1 MAPLFQRLF
10 TADEV
15 EERPAPAERA
25 PAILENSEQGL
36 ISAKQLPSAANALA
50 ELFPEETP
58 SEHAGAENSAKIAPK
73 RRNIFLRLF
82 SPKPP
87 AAAPSKAP
95 IPSESI
101 LSETE
106 QNDALVV
113 ATPIEVREEDFA
125 VFGGVAAT
133 DETPIPADALP
144 SATHVLAELCPLQ
157 STPVE
162 HSLSAEEEA
171 VFDLPIKQAV
181 APEGDVTSEADV
193 PTKADLPTE
202 AGVAAVGEAVD
213 AVESVSPEG
222 TADGDHSELGN
233 EGEAGSSSVSAD
245 FWTAGF
251 EEPIPELSSSEPE
264 EKPAEQE
271 DLRFEAS
278 DAEAD
283 EEHAEIREADSEDA
297 HENSDEAPP
306 ENWPALAETLVAAA
320 NAQAPRTSYKDWAF
334 DDKLASHKEWVESHG
349 ATGKKA
355 DLAAA
360 ELEATEMIGVNL
372 RFADLHDANL
382 RSADLLLADLRD
394 ACMVRADLED
404 ACLVGA
410 NLEGANLEG
419 ASLETA
425 MGIVPRQL
433 AGANLRDALL
443 APQLMEFEA
452 QTAFVR
458 ASQNAFRY
466 FGAMTAASV
475 LSWLVIWRTRDAQ
488 LLTDSSVIP
497 FLHSRTAAAA
507 LPAAESYLIMPVAIF
522 ILYLVFHFHLQKLWD
537 SVQELP
543 AIFPDGHTL
552 GDDEPGI
559 IVGLLRTHFR
569 WMNPDPSSTRLV
581 ERGISLGLGYW
592 IVPMTLLLYWAR
604 YLTRQEIHGT
614 ILQALLVVMATGV
627 AVYATTKVGRPQE
640 RWAIEKKWAQRLAA
654 KMKAINPV
662 KAAAVL
668 GLALVLVSVG
678 TIMGVPHEWSR
689 SPQYGRVNIRRWVPS
704 ALWGLG
710 FDPYADVTEGAIS
723 VRPRQPVEDDQ
734 IASVDGARLNNV
746 NFRYAQAYGIFLV
759 NAHLWRAD
767 FEGAF
772 MSEADLRGA
781 DLGQSNLR
789 FAVMDQAQM
798 YHANLDRSNL
808 DGADLRRADLH
819 NANLSYC
826 SLAKT
831 ILADARLDGASL
843 YTSRLDG
850 ATMTRANLQKAD
862 LRDAYLGNA
871 HLDHADF
878 RGAYL
883 WSAKLPGADLG
894 GAQLGNAILID
905 ADLHGA
911 NLGGAQLSGTV
922 LNGAILSGTSLEGAD
937 LRGALGL
944 SANQVCSAKSRKGV
958 QLDPDT
964 ETQVDAQCGTP
975 QPQQITVNPQIN

>member
-1 MAPLFQRLF
+1 VASLFQRLF
-10 TADEV
+10 PADEV
-15 EERPAPAERA
+15 EERPAPDEQPA
-25 PAILENSEQGL
+25 PLIRPDSEQGL
-36 ISAKQLPSAANALA
+36 IPAKELPSAANALA

-58 SEHAGAENSAKIAPK
+58 NEHAEAENPAKTAPK
-73 RRNIFLRLF
+73 RRNIFFRLF

-87 AAAPSKAP
+87 DAAPIEAP
-95 IPSESI
+95 IPNESI
-101 LSETE
+101 LSETA
-106 QNDALVV
+106 QMDAVVV
-113 ATPIEVREEDFA
+113 ATPIEVREEDFT
-125 VFGGVAAT
+125 VVKGVAAT
-133 DETPIPADALP
+133 DETSIPADALP
-144 SATHVLAELCPLQ
+144 SAALVLEELFPPE
-157 STPVE
+157 SIPVE

-171 VFDLPIKQAV
+171 VFD
-181 APEGDVTSEADV
+181 APSEQDGPTEGAETNEADV
-193 PTKADLPTE
+193 PTEADRPTQ
-202 AGVAAVGEAVD
+202 AGVTTAEAAVD
-213 AVESVSPEG
+213 AVESVSSEG
-222 TADGDHSELGN
+222 NADKDHSELRN
-233 EGEAGSSSVSAD
+233 EGQAESSSVTED
-245 FWTAGF
+245 FWTASV
-251 EEPIPELSSSEPE
+251 EEPMRDLASGELE
-264 EKPAEQE
+264 EKPAEKE
-271 DLRFEAS
+271 DVRFEAS
-278 DAEAD
+278 DAEVD
-283 EEHAEIREADSEDA
+283 EEQAKTREEDPEDA
-297 HENSDEAPP
+297 RENSDDAPA

-320 NAQAPRTSYKDWAF
+320 NTQAPRTSYKDWAF
-334 DDKLASHKEWVESHG
+334 VDKLASHKEWVESHG

-394 ACMVRADLED
+394 ACMVRADMED

-425 MGIVPRQL
+425 MGLVPRQL

-475 LSWLVIWRTRDAQ
+475 VSWLVIWRTRDIQ

-507 LPAAESYLIMPVAIF
+507 LPTAESYLIMPVTIF
-522 ILYLVFHFHLQKLWD
+522 ILYIVFHFHLQKLWD

-581 ERGISLGLGYW
+581 ERGISLGLAYW

-627 AVYATTKVGRPQE
+627 AIYATTKVGRPQE
-640 RWAIEKKWAQRLAA
+640 RWVIEKKWAQGLVA
-654 KMKAINPV
+654 KVKAISPV

-668 GLALVLVSVG
+668 GLALVLLSVG
-678 TIMGVPHEWSR
+678 TITGVPHEWSR

-789 FAVMDQAQM
+789 LAVMDQAHM

-826 SLAKT
+826 SLANT

-862 LRDAYLGNA
+862 LRDASLGNA

-922 LNGAILSGTSLEGAD
+922 LNGANLSGTSLEGAD

-944 SANQVCSAKSRKGV
+944 SANQVCSSKSRNGAL
-958 QLDPDT
+958 LDPDM
-964 ETQVDAQCGTP
+964 ETQVDAQCGTA
-975 QPQQITVNPQIN
+975 QP